1 MHKLLL
7 LAVVLV
13 LPASSYAD
21 SHKDKQKHPEG
32 FIETIERLEEK
43 YLNQVKDAYLEYF
56 EMGYWKKEDC
66 KTVSDAS
73 WDAHEIA
80 GGLLEKSGK
89 SRDKGEGK
97 IADELFKGAYA
108 LAEVS
113 ANFAKTFEAF
123 CKK

>member
-1 MHKLLL
+1 MNKILLFSIAL
-7 LAVVLV
+7 M
-13 LPASSYAD
+13 LPAFSYAD
-21 SHKDKQKHPEG
+21 SHKDKQKH
-32 FIETIERLEEK
+32 
-43 YLNQVKDAYLEYF
+43 KDAYLEYL

-66 KTVSDAS
+66 KKVSDAS
-73 WDAHEIA
+73 GGLLAIA

-97 IADELFKGAYA
+97 VADELFKGAYA